1 MPLKYGFIM
10 VSNVEKYKILIIG
23 GSGLVGRALTEH
35 LEHQGHEISWLGR
48 HSNQTSHSKSFVWDL
63 QARTYDSQAFQD
75 VDIYINLAGSSI
87 SDGLWTAKKKLDI
100 LKSRT
105 DAIELLLK
113 GLHSSANR
121 PLLIIN
127 GSAIGYYGSQPL
139 AKLDESSSP
148 GSNDILSQ
156 IVKKWETKAEDL
168 SSYTERLVI
177 ARTGLVLSNKGG
189 LWTKLMMTKAIRLFN
204 WFGNGNQM
212 YSWIHID
219 DYCKAISFIITH
231 QSLSGPVNLTAPHP
245 SSQKNLIQSIR
256 LNLHSI
262 SFGFGIPVFVLK
274 LFLGDLASMLMTDAC
289 VLPTKLLQQ
298 GFQFDYPSIDKA
310 VQKLMKL
317 AK

>member
-10 VSNVEKYKILIIG
+10 VSNAEKYKILIIG

-256 LNLHSI
+256 FNLHSI

-274 LFLGDLASMLMTDAC
+274 LFLGDLASMLLTDSN

-310 VQKLMKL
+310 VQKLMKWV
-317 AK
+317 K

>member
-10 VSNVEKYKILIIG
+10 VSNAEKYKILIIG
-23 GSGLVGRALTEH
+23 GSGLIGRALTEH
-35 LEHQGHEISWLGR
+35 LEHRGHEVSWLGR
-48 HSNQTSHSKSFVWDL
+48 HSNHTSHSKSFVWDL

>member
-1 MPLKYGFIM
+1 M
-10 VSNVEKYKILIIG
+10 VSNAEKYKILIIG
-23 GSGLVGRALTEH
+23 GSGLIGKALTEH
-35 LEHQGHEISWLGR
+35 LEDQGHEVSWLGR
-48 HSNQTSHSKSFVWDL
+48 HSNQATHRKYFVWDL
-63 QARTYDSQAFQD
+63 RAGTYDSQAFQD

-113 GLHSSANR
+113 GLQSSANR
-121 PLLIIN
+121 PQLVIN

-156 IVKKWETKAEDL
+156 IVKKWEAKAKEL

-189 LWTKLMMTKAIRLFN
+189 LWTKLMMTKAIRIFN

-219 DYCKAISFIITH
+219 DYCKAITFIISH
-231 QSLSGPVNLTAPHP
+231 QTISGPVNLTAPHP
-245 SSQKNLIQSIR
+245 SSQKNLMQSIR
-256 LNLHSI
+256 VNLHSI

-274 LFLGDLASMLMTDAC
+274 LFLGDLASMLITNAY
-289 VLPTKLLQQ
+289 VLPNKLLQH
-298 GFQFDYPSIDKA
+298 GFQFDYPTIDQA
-310 VQKLMKL
+310 VKKLMKSIT
-317 AK
+317 

>member
-10 VSNVEKYKILIIG
+10 VSNAEKYKILIIG
-23 GSGLVGRALTEH
+23 GSGLIGRALTEH
-35 LEHQGHEISWLGR
+35 LEHQGHEVSWLGR
-48 HSNQTSHSKSFVWDL
+48 HSNHTSHSKSFVWDL

-189 LWTKLMMTKAIRLFN
+189 LWTKLMMTKAFRLFN

-219 DYCKAISFIITH
+219 DYCKAISFSITH

-245 SSQKNLIQSIR
+245 STQKNLIQSIR
-256 LNLHSI
+256 ANLHFI

-274 LFLGDLASMLMTDAC
+274 LFLGDLASMLLTDSN

-310 VQKLMKL
+310 VQKLMKW

>member
-10 VSNVEKYKILIIG
+10 VSNAEKYKILIIG
-23 GSGLVGRALTEH
+23 GSGLIGRALTEH
-35 LEHQGHEISWLGR
+35 LEHQGHEVSWLGR

-274 LFLGDLASMLMTDAC
+274 LFLGDLASMLLTDSN

-310 VQKLMKL
+310 VQKLMKWV
-317 AK
+317 K

>member
-10 VSNVEKYKILIIG
+10 VSNAEKYKILIIG
-23 GSGLVGRALTEH
+23 GSGLIGRALTEH
-35 LEHQGHEISWLGR
+35 LEHQGHEVSWLGR
-48 HSNQTSHSKSFVWDL
+48 HANHTSHSKSFVWDL

-87 SDGLWTAKKKLDI
+87 SDGLWTAKRKLDI
-100 LKSRT
+100 LNSRI
-105 DAIELLLK
+105 DAIQLLLK

-121 PLLIIN
+121 PQLIIN

-148 GSNDILSQ
+148 GSNDILSK
-156 IVKKWETKAEDL
+156 IVKKWEAKAEDL

-189 LWTKLMMTKAIRLFN
+189 LWTKLIMTKAIRLFN
-204 WFGNGNQM
+204 WFGNGHQM

-231 QSLSGPVNLTAPHP
+231 QSLSGPVNLTSPHP
-245 SSQKNLIQSIR
+245 SSQKNLMQSIR
-256 LNLHSI
+256 ANLHSI

-289 VLPTKLLQQ
+289 VLPNKLLQQ

-310 VQKLMKL
+310 VQKLMKSV
-317 AK
+317 K